1 MDENR
6 ILTTTPTIP
15 GIGIAGQV
23 MCPFS
28 LMAPK
33 MCLKNGC
40 ESWVELKCGDTFVGR
55 CTFSWLTVLSV
66 EIRQS
71 IDKLIDTLNA
81 LSSNKETNKEIN
93 NNLKEL

>member
-1 MDENR
+1 MQKQE
-6 ILTTTPTIP
+6 IVIKEEQKPMIP
-15 GIGIAGQV
+15 GFGATGVAGQV

-28 LMAPK
+28 LMVPK
-33 MCLKNGC
+33 LCMKQGC

-71 IDKLIDTLNA
+71 IDKLTDKLNVM
-81 LSSNKETNKEIN
+81 SSNEGTNGK
-93 NNLKEL
+93 